1 MEGQKFEC
9 CWCTRIVALSS
20 LCVELLSRCH
30 AKPALRFINWILG
43 TTLESI
49 QIQPPHYHIQDDDGD
64 DDDDDDDEELEDPQV
79 AMKEACSTGACK
91 KLSEILASTFHASPS
106 RRPAASPVLCWHAL
120 RSFGTEC
127 GHGSA
132 LIGPSRVLAYYTIS
146 NVKCNISFSPSSF
159 LPSFFLLPS
168 FPFLSFLSA
177 CNARVEGK
185 SATTETCLEEFQDF
199 VYCVDHCVAKDLFHH
214 LK

>member
-30 AKPALRFINWILG
+30 AKPALHFINFRILG

-106 RRPAASPVLCWHAL
+106 RRPAASLVLCWHAL

-146 NVKCNISFSPSSF
+146 NVKCNISFLLLPSF
-159 LPSFFLLPS
+159 LPSSFFL
-168 FPFLSFLSA
+168 PFLSFPSSQL
-177 CNARVEGK
+177 
-185 SATTETCLEEFQDF
+185 ATH
-199 VYCVDHCVAKDLFHH
+199 V
-214 LK
+214 